1 MKRNATVRIL
11 LLNGLIAVLLLL
23 NACSSGTLHHTYT
36 FSGEG
41 EHWSAIYSET
51 VTEKP
56 VISEGKATYYQP
68 TGDYNF
74 QLAYKGEAKA
84 LKEIKQF
91 TYGFEALGHGS
102 SQSIEG
108 PVKVESLHL
117 YGSSSGSLN
126 RGQAPIKV
134 NVEWDGHQEQF
145 ELQLDGDEAE

>member
-1 MKRNATVRIL
+1 MRRNAWVRIF
-11 LLNGLIAVLLLL
+11 LLNGFIMVLMLLTGC
-23 NACSSGTLHHTYT
+23 NSGTLHHTYT

-56 VISEGKATYYQP
+56 VIAEGKATYFQP
-68 TGDYNF
+68 SGDYNF
-74 QLAYKGEAKA
+74 QLAYKGEAKD

-102 SQSIEG
+102 SQSMEG
-108 PVKVESLHL
+108 PVRVESLHM
-117 YGSSSGSLN
+117 YGSSDGSLN

>member
-1 MKRNATVRIL
+1 MRGNAAVRTL
-11 LLNGLIAVLLLL
+11 LLNGFIMVLMLLAGC
-23 NACSSGTLHHTYT
+23 NSGALHQTYT

-68 TGDYNF
+68 SRDYNF

-102 SQSIEG
+102 SQSMEG
-108 PVKVESLHL
+108 PVRMESLHM
-117 YGSSSGSLN
+117 YGSSGGSLN
-126 RGQAPIKV
+126 RGQSVITV
-134 NVEWDGHQEQF
+134 SVEWDGQKEQF
-145 ELQLDGDEAE
+145 ELQTDGDEAE